1 MALNAMVS
9 KTKSVLTSIP
19 ANINHN
25 LTAKTGCPAQ
35 EPTAN
40 LYIQPQIKNPLHIKK
55 ILIILEETDNNNNG
69 RRRSLISRD

>member
-9 KTKSVLTSIP
+9 KIKSVLTSIP
-19 ANINHN
+19 ANINLN
-25 LTAKTGCPAQ
+25 LTANTRCPAQ

-40 LYIQPQIKNPLHIKK
+40 LYIQPQIKNLQPIKT
-55 ILIILEETDNNNNG
+55 ILIILEGTDNNNNG